1 MKKQNILMIVENSF
15 PNDVRVRKEA
25 NTLSNFYNI
34 TVIAYKSG
42 TDKFHEMVNN
52 IEVFRIPK
60 FNLVKLN
67 INNKFL
73 RNNINKISYVLQY
86 IYFTTLTTTT
96 FLCLF
101 IKRRFK
107 IIHVHNPPD
116 MLFFIGLL
124 AKIFSIKFV
133 YDHHDLTPEL
143 YLTRFSKRND
153 FIYKI
158 LILCEK
164 LSCKLANVIITTNQ
178 SYKQIE
184 IKRHDINPDKIYIV
198 RNDPIISECSLKDNN
213 ELKKANNNKKILLFL
228 GSINPQD
235 GIDVLLQSLHYLVNN
250 LNETNFICYIIG
262 DGDSL
267 HISQQIASELSLKD
281 YVDFKGHIS
290 DREKIKEYL
299 SASDI
304 CVEPAPNNELNR
316 HSTFIKIMEY
326 MAASKPTVAFDL
338 KETRFSAD
346 SSAIL
351 VPHDDVEGFARS
363 IKKLL
368 DEPELRK
375 KLGKTGLEKI
385 QKGLNWE
392 IASLNLIEAY
402 KGLS

>member
-1 MKKQNILMIVENSF
+1 
-15 PNDVRVRKEA
+15 
-25 NTLSNFYNI
+25 
-34 TVIAYKSG
+34 
-42 TDKFHEMVNN
+42 
-52 IEVFRIPK
+52 
-60 FNLVKLN
+60 
-67 INNKFL
+67 
-73 RNNINKISYVLQY
+73 
-86 IYFTTLTTTT
+86 
-96 FLCLF
+96 
-101 IKRRFK
+101 
-107 IIHVHNPPD
+107 
-116 MLFFIGLL
+116 
-124 AKIFSIKFV
+124 
-133 YDHHDLTPEL
+133 
-143 YLTRFSKRND
+143 
-153 FIYKI
+153 
-158 LILCEK
+158 
-164 LSCKLANVIITTNQ
+164 
-178 SYKQIE
+178 
-184 IKRHDINPDKIYIV
+184 
-198 RNDPIISECSLKDNN
+198 LKDNN

-267 HISQQIASELSLKD
+267 HVSQQIASELSLKD

-304 CVEPAPNNELNR
+304 GVEPAPNNELNR

-326 MAASKPTVAFDL
+326 MAASKPIVVFDL

-375 KLGKTGLEKI
+375 KLGKTGLERI

>member
-116 MLFFIGLL
+116 TLFFIGLL

-198 RNDPIISECSLKDNN
+198 
-213 ELKKANNNKKILLFL
+213 
-228 GSINPQD
+228 
-235 GIDVLLQSLHYLVNN
+235 NN

-267 HISQQIASELSLKD
+267 QLTKQIANELGLMNFI
-281 YVDFKGHIS
+281 DFKGHIS

-299 SASDI
+299 FLSDI
-304 CVEPAPNNELNR
+304 CVEPAPNTELNR
-316 HSTFIKIMEY
+316 HSKFIKIMDY
-326 MAASKPTVAFDL
+326 MQAS
-338 KETRFSAD
+338 
-346 SSAIL
+346 
-351 VPHDDVEGFARS
+351 
-363 IKKLL
+363 
-368 DEPELRK
+368 
-375 KLGKTGLEKI
+375 
-385 QKGLNWE
+385 N
-392 IASLNLIEAY
+392 
-402 KGLS
+402 